1 MSSVFKYC
9 APQQH
14 YFDMLRANQVNCSH
28 PRFLNDRYELAEYLI
43 EPYQDFCLAI
53 GWGQRHGDIFD
64 NQAIASFANGV
75 VANNENLWKEY
86 AKEGTGFAVEY
97 DKDKMTL
104 KSYDRYYFRLQ
115 DVYYI
120 NGHVDLN
127 DFEYVFDSDD
137 DLSIQDCIEA
147 YNNEGDLR
155 LLDSLIRHLR
165 LTKDQSYWVQEAES
179 RIVIGQINH
188 SQHLHKTPFGY
199 NLDLLPKTIKSIT
212 LGYNME
218 DGNRR
223 VIEAI
228 AHELSVPVFH

>member
-97 DKDKMTL
+97 DKDKMT
-104 KSYDRYYFRLQ
+104 
-115 DVYYI
+115 V
-120 NGHVDLN
+120 
-127 DFEYVFDSDD
+127 
-137 DLSIQDCIEA
+137 C
-147 YNNEGDLR
+147 LR
-155 LLDSLIRHLR
+155 
-165 LTKDQSYWVQEAES
+165 E
-179 RIVIGQINH
+179 
-188 SQHLHKTPFGY
+188 
-199 NLDLLPKTIKSIT
+199 
-212 LGYNME
+212 
-218 DGNRR
+218 
-223 VIEAI
+223 
-228 AHELSVPVFH
+228 